1 MAMQIPES
9 HRDLF
14 EKRSFAHLA
23 TVMADGSPQVT
34 PVWVDFDGHYVLV
47 NSAKGRLKDNNLQ
60 RRRKMAIEI
69 QDPNNPYRFLAVR
82 GRVAE
87 ITEDGADAHIDKLA
101 KRYLG
106 ADKYPNRRP
115 GEVRRIYKI
124 APERVM
130 ASG

>member
-1 MAMQIPES
+1 
-9 HRDLF
+9 
-14 EKRSFAHLA
+14 
-23 TVMADGSPQVT
+23 
-34 PVWVDFDGHYVLV
+34 VLV